1 MTRITFI
8 SDTHGQHG
16 KLRLPAGDILVHS
29 GDFLS
34 GRLPDQ
40 GLRLLEFN
48 EWLDLQP
55 FTHKI
60 VVAGNHDHLL
70 GLSDHAS
77 EWRPRLT
84 NCIYLEDEGVEV
96 EGIKFY
102 GSPWTPDFFPE
113 HWVFNQTR
121 GSEKTIARW
130 AKIPDD
136 TEVLITHGP
145 PYKVLDQCADIYAPH
160 IPAHVGCSDLR
171 RRVRHL
177 KNLKVHAFGHIHEGA
192 GTIEEDGITFINASS
207 LDGRYSLRK
216 SHCTQYVFNSDPTPK
231 E

>member
-1 MTRITFI
+1 MRIVII

-16 KLRLPAGDILVHS
+16 KLRLPPGDILVHS

-34 GRLPDQ
+34 GRLHEQ
-40 GLRLLEFN
+40 GPRLLEFN
-48 EWLDLQP
+48 AWLDLQP
-55 FTHKI
+55 FKHKI

-70 GLSDHAS
+70 GLSDHAE
-77 EWRPRLT
+77 EWRPKLT
-84 NCIYLEDEGVEV
+84 NCIYLEDEGVEI
-96 EGIKFY
+96 EGVKFY

-113 HWVFNQTR
+113 HWVFNQPR
-121 GSEKTIARW
+121 GAEKTVQRW

-145 PYKVLDQCADIYAPH
+145 PDKILDLCADIYAPYT
-160 IPAHVGCSDLR
+160 PVHVGCSDLR
-171 RRVRHL
+171 RRIRHL
-177 KNLKVHAFGHIHEGA
+177 KSLKVHAFGHIHEGA

-207 LDGRYSLRK
+207 LDDRYNSYY
-216 SHCTQYVFNSDPTPK
+216 SEYVFNSDSPPK